1 MLTGDNQTTAEIIAK
16 KAGIKEV
23 HSQLSPVD
31 KVSELER
38 IIDEKRAG
46 SVVFVGDGINDAPV
60 LMRADL
66 GIAMGGI
73 GSDAAIEAADVVIM
87 TDDLAKIPVA
97 KRHAVKTLKIV
108 RENIVGALA
117 VKVIVLILS
126 AFGVTTMWA
135 AIFADVGVAALAV
148 MNAMRALKVS
158 K

>member
-1 MLTGDNQTTAEIIAK
+1 
-16 KAGIKEV
+16 
-23 HSQLSPVD
+23 
-31 KVSELER
+31 
-38 IIDEKRAG
+38 
-46 SVVFVGDGINDAPV
+46 
-60 LMRADL
+60 
-66 GIAMGGI
+66 MGGI